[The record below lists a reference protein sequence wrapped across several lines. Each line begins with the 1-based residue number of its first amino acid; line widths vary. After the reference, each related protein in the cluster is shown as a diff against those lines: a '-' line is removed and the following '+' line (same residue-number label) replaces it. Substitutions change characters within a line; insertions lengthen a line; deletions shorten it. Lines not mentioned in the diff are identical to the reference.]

1 MIIYKNMIKI
11 FWVENVMINPI
22 YIKTVD
28 VLIKIKE
35 YIIQV
40 FVQTSPHIIDLTIRI
55 NNIVYIQ

>member
-1 MIIYKNMIKI
+1 
-11 FWVENVMINPI
+11 MINPI